1 MNWSRWSISSRERAE
16 AVAAESGSLALTDYR
31 QILDQVDLVTIA
43 VPTRCHFAIAHDFL
57 AAGRHVLLEKPLTEK
72 VIEADAL
79 ISLAAI
85 NNVVFH
91 VGYLERFNPAIM
103 AMQGVVKD
111 PRIVF
116 SHRLAHQY
124 TILTAERE
132 SLQKRL
138 SAAVASAVYYSIP
151 LHRQEVYR
159 EMFADIVLPQAE
171 QTACQVLSLPM
182 YPELTEMQI
191 ERICTVLL
199 AACEN

>member
-1 MNWSRWSISSRERAE
+1 MQGVLRA
-16 AVAAESGSLALTDYR
+16 AA
-31 QILDQVDLVTIA
+31 
-43 VPTRCHFAIAHDFL
+43 

-72 VIEADAL
+72 IIEADAL

-85 NNVVFH
+85 NNVVFQAGH
-91 VGYLERFNPAIM
+91 LERFNPAIM
-103 AMQGVVKD
+103 TMQGVVKD

-138 SAAVASAVYYSIP
+138 SAAGIASAVYYSIP

-199 AACEN
+199 EACEN